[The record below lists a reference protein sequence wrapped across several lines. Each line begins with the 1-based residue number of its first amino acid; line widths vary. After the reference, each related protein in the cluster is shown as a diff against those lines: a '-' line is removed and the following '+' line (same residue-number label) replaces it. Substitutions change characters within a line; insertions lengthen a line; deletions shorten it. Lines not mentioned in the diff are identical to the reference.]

1 MYINSCL
8 SVKVLSS
15 GANSLELLIVSVS
28 HVCNHFKYCI
38 SVFYRPPSSCIDIFD
53 NLCTVL
59 QNLHPSVFNNFVLIG
74 DFNVNYFCTQSY
86 LYKYLMNSF
95 IPFSLHQVVKDTTH
109 NGPTGQPSLID
120 LVFLSNLSSFRFCNI
135 ISPLGNSD
143 HNGLQLNLSWSTTM
157 SNLSSQ
163 SRSIWNYSRADFSRA
178 RDLIDETNWDS
189 LLSENLNVSLVC
201 WQAKFLS
208 IMELCIPR
216 VVLPQRKNFHG

>member
-1 MYINSCL
+1 
-8 SVKVLSS
+8 
-15 GANSLELLIVSVS
+15 
-28 HVCNHFKYCI
+28 
-38 SVFYRPPSSCIDIFD
+38 
-53 NLCTVL
+53 
-59 QNLHPSVFNNFVLIG
+59 
-74 DFNVNYFCTQSY
+74 
-86 LYKYLMNSF
+86 MNSF
-95 IPFSLHQVVKDTTH
+95 IPFSLHQVVKDITH

-143 HNGLQLNLSWSTTM
+143 HNGLQLSLSWSTTI

-163 SRSIWNYSRADFSRA
+163 SRSIWNYSQADFSRA

-189 LLSENLNVSLVC
+189 LLSENLNVSLMC

-216 VVLPQRKNFHG
+216 VVLPLWKIQVLLFPCVPTHCDLYTQLNLSACGRKPNDLMSTVPTRINQNIPLH

>member
-1 MYINSCL
+1 MCAIVEVEKPDIICIVETWLSSEIEDNEVMIDNYQIIRQDRNRHGGGVFMYINSCL

-28 HVCNHFKYCI
+28 YVCNHFKYCI

-95 IPFSLHQVVKDTTH
+95 IPFSLH
-109 NGPTGQPSLID
+109 
-120 LVFLSNLSSFRFCNI
+120 
-135 ISPLGNSD
+135 
-143 HNGLQLNLSWSTTM
+143 
-157 SNLSSQ
+157 
-163 SRSIWNYSRADFSRA
+163 
-178 RDLIDETNWDS
+178 
-189 LLSENLNVSLVC
+189 
-201 WQAKFLS
+201 
-208 IMELCIPR
+208 
-216 VVLPQRKNFHG
+216 